1 MKPISAITKVDQ
13 VRQAILELIFSGTL
27 LPGQRLVEARLA
39 HELGVAQATINLA
52 LQILHDQGV
61 VMKILNRSTNVSR
74 YTACE
79 IENLFSVRLILEPTA
94 AAAASRKLT
103 REGREALE
111 RHVDGMRRAAGAADL
126 PRFCLADYNFHQE
139 LYRMTENPVLI
150 QACQAIA
157 VAPFAYILCGTPSAL
172 PTDYAALAEDHQ
184 DVIDALR
191 AGPETA
197 ERTVRE
203 RIADW
208 RMHSVRVLE
217 SLVEN
222 EKTYACV

>member
-1 MKPISAITKVDQ
+1 MKPIAAITKVDQ

-52 LQILHDQGV
+52 LQILDDQGIV
-61 VMKILNRSTNVSR
+61 TKILNRSTNVSR
-74 YTACE
+74 YTASE
-79 IENLFSVRLILEPTA
+79 IENLFSVRLILEPAA

-111 RHVDGMRRAAGAADL
+111 RHVDGMKRAAVAADL

-139 LYRMTENPVLI
+139 LYRMTENPVLV

-172 PTDYAALAEDHQ
+172 PTDYASLAEDHQ
-184 DVIDALR
+184 QVIDALC

-197 ERTVRE
+197 ERTVRA

-208 RMHSVRVLE
+208 RLHSVRVLE
-217 SLVEN
+217 SIDEN
-222 EKTYACV
+222 EKTYACL